1 MVQQLNAVVG
11 QRGRLTTKEVV
22 LSLPLSGL
30 VNVNDG
36 DVVVRTTD
44 GKSVTAV
51 AGATPTR
58 FGVVVR
64 HGVGKTGKDTSG
76 KEAYKAG
83 DMLPIMFEG
92 AIWVKPTAV
101 VTDITAKVYVKTANG
116 TAAAPLGSLSSVST
130 DGTELPGAAWE
141 TVTGAD
147 GLALLNLR
155 GA

>member
-11 QRGRLTTKEVV
+11 QRGRLTAKEVV

-30 VNVNDG
+30 ILVNDG

-51 AGATPTR
+51 SGATPTR

-64 HGVGKTGKDTSG
+64 HGVGKTGKTTAD
-76 KEAYKAG
+76 KEAYKAA
-83 DMLPIMFEG
+83 DMVPVMFEG
-92 AIWVKPTAV
+92 AIWVKPTAP
-101 VTDITAKVYVKTANG
+101 VTDITAAVYVKTTNG
-116 TAAAPLGSLSSVST
+116 TTIAPLGSLSSSSI
-130 DGTELPGAAWE
+130 DGTELPGAVWE
-141 TVTGAD
+141 SVTGAD

>member
-11 QRGRLTTKEVV
+11 QRGRLTAKEVV

-30 VNVNDG
+30 TLVNDG

-44 GKSVTAV
+44 GKSVKSV
-51 AGATPTR
+51 VGATPTR

-64 HGVGKTGKDTSG
+64 HGVGTTGKNTAG

-83 DMLPIMFEG
+83 DVLPVMFEG
-92 AIWVKPTAV
+92 AIWVKPSAV
-101 VTDITAKVYVKTANG
+101 ITDITAAVYVKTANG
-116 TAAAPLGSLSSVST
+116 TEGAPLGSLSSTAT
-130 DGTELPGAAWE
+130 DGTVLPGAAWE
-141 TVTGAD
+141 SITGAD

>member
-11 QRGRLTTKEVV
+11 QRGRLTAKEVV

-30 VNVNDG
+30 ILVNDG

-51 AGATPTR
+51 SGATPTR

-64 HGVGKTGKDTSG
+64 HGVGKTGKTAAG
-76 KEAYKAG
+76 KEAYKAA
-83 DMLPIMFEG
+83 DMLPVMFEG
-92 AIWVKPTAV
+92 AIWVKPTAPI
-101 VTDITAKVYVKTANG
+101 TDITAAVYVKTANG
-116 TAAAPLGSLSSVST
+116 TTAAPLGSLSSAAT
-130 DGTELPGAAWE
+130 DGTLLPGAAWE

-147 GLALLNLR
+147 GLSILNLR

>member
-11 QRGRLTTKEVV
+11 QRGRLTAKEVV

-36 DVVVRTTD
+36 EVVVRTTD
-44 GKSVTAV
+44 GKSVTAI

-64 HGVGKTGKDTSG
+64 HGVGKTGKTTAG
-76 KEAYKAG
+76 KEAYKAA
-83 DMLPIMFEG
+83 DMVPVMFEG
-92 AIWVKPTAV
+92 AIWVKPTAPI
-101 VTDITAKVYVKTANG
+101 TDITAAVYVKTANG
-116 TAAAPLGSLSSVST
+116 TTAAPLGSLSSSAT
-130 DGTELPGAAWE
+130 DGTELPGAVWE
-141 TVTGAD
+141 SVTGAD

>member
-11 QRGRLTTKEVV
+11 QRGRLTAYESV

-30 VNVNDG
+30 TLVNDG

-44 GKSVTAV
+44 GKSIQAV

-58 FGVVVR
+58 FGVIVR
-64 HGVGKTGKDTSG
+64 HGVGKSGKNAAG

-83 DMLPIMFEG
+83 DIPPTMFSG
-92 AIWVKPTAV
+92 AIWVKPSAPV
-101 VTDITAKVYVKTANG
+101 IDITATVYVKTANG
-116 TAAAPLGSLSSVST
+116 TEAAPLGSLSSAPT
-130 DGTELPGAAWE
+130 DGTAVPGAVWE
-141 TVTGAD
+141 TITGAD

>member
-1 MVQQLNAVVG
+1 MVQQLNTVVG

-44 GKSVTAV
+44 GKSVKSVT
-51 AGATPTR
+51 GATPTR

-64 HGVGKTGKDTSG
+64 HGVGKTGKDASG
-76 KEAYKAG
+76 KEIYKAG

-92 AIWVKPTAV
+92 AIWVKPTAPI
-101 VTDITAKVYVKTANG
+101 TDITAAVYVKTANG
-116 TAAAPLGSLSSVST
+116 NTAVPLGSLSSSAT
-130 DGTELPGAAWE
+130 DGTVLPGAAWE

>member
-11 QRGRLTTKEVV
+11 QRGRLTAKEVV

-30 VNVNDG
+30 VLVNDG
-36 DVVVRTTD
+36 DVIVRTTD

-64 HGVGKTGKDTSG
+64 HGVGKTGKDASG
-76 KEAYKAG
+76 KEVYKAG

-92 AIWVKPTAV
+92 AIWVKPTAPI
-101 VTDITAKVYVKTANG
+101 TDITAEVYVKTANG
-116 TAAAPLGSLSSVST
+116 TTAAPLGSLSSSAT
-130 DGTELPGAAWE
+130 DGTALPGAAWE

>member
-11 QRGRLTTKEVV
+11 QRGRLTAYESV

-30 VNVNDG
+30 GLVNDG

-44 GKSVTAV
+44 GKSVQSV
-51 AGATPTR
+51 AGAVPTR
-58 FGVVVR
+58 FGVIVR
-64 HGVGKTGKDTSG
+64 HGVGKTGKDASG

-83 DMLPIMFEG
+83 DMLPIMFSG
-92 AIWVKPTAV
+92 AIWVKPTAP
-101 VTDITAKVYVKTANG
+101 VTDITAAVYVKTANG
-116 TAAAPLGSLSSVST
+116 TTEAPLGSLST
-130 DGTELPGAAWE
+130 TALDGTALPNAVWE

>member
-1 MVQQLNAVVG
+1 MVQQVNAVVG

-22 LSLPLSGL
+22 LSLALSGL
-30 VNVNDG
+30 VLVNDG

-44 GKSVTAV
+44 GKSVTAI

-64 HGVGKTGKDTSG
+64 HGVGKTGKDALG

-92 AIWVKPTAV
+92 AIWVKPTTPI
-101 VTDITAKVYVKTANG
+101 TDITAKVYVKTANG
-116 TAAAPLGSLSSVST
+116 TTVAPLGSLSNSAT
-130 DGTELPGAAWE
+130 DGTELPGAVWE
-141 TVTGAD
+141 TITSAD

>member
-11 QRGRLTTKEVV
+11 QRGRLTAKEVV

-30 VNVNDG
+30 TLVNDG

-51 AGATPTR
+51 SGATR

-64 HGVGKTGKDTSG
+64 HGVGKSGKTTAG
-76 KEAYKAG
+76 KEAYKAA
-83 DMLPIMFEG
+83 DMVPVMFEG
-92 AIWVKPTAV
+92 AIWVKPTAPI
-101 VTDITAKVYVKTANG
+101 TDITAAVYVKTANG
-116 TAAAPLGSLSSVST
+116 TTAAPLGSLSSSAT
-130 DGTELPGAAWE
+130 DGTVLPGAAWE

>member
-1 MVQQLNAVVG
+1 MVQQINAVVG

-30 VNVNDG
+30 VPVNDG

-44 GKSVTAV
+44 GKSVKSV
-51 AGATPTR
+51 AAATPTR

-64 HGVGKTGKDTSG
+64 HGVGKTGKDAKG
-76 KEAYKAG
+76 KEIYKAG

-92 AIWVKPTAV
+92 AIWVKPTAPI
-101 VTDITAKVYVKTANG
+101 TDITAPVYVKTANG
-116 TAAAPLGSLSSVST
+116 TTAAPLGSLSSSST
-130 DGTELPGAAWE
+130 DGTALPGAVWE
-141 TVTGAD
+141 SVTSVD

>member
-11 QRGRLTTKEVV
+11 QRGRLTAYESV

-30 VNVNDG
+30 TLVNDG

-44 GKSVTAV
+44 GKFIQAV

-58 FGVVVR
+58 FGVIVR
-64 HGVGKTGKDTSG
+64 HGVGKSGKNAAG

-83 DMLPIMFEG
+83 DIPPTMFSG
-92 AIWVKPTAV
+92 AIWVKPSAPV
-101 VTDITAKVYVKTANG
+101 IDITATVYVKTANG
-116 TAAAPLGSLSSVST
+116 TEAAPLGSLSSAST
-130 DGTELPGAAWE
+130 DGTAVPGAVWE
-141 TVTGAD
+141 TITGAD

>member
-11 QRGRLTTKEVV
+11 QRGRLTAKEVV
-22 LSLPLSGL
+22 LSLPLSGVVL
-30 VNVNDG
+30 VNDG

-51 AGATPTR
+51 AGVTPTR

-64 HGVGKTGKDTSG
+64 HGVGKTGKTTAG
-76 KEAYKAG
+76 KETYKAA
-83 DMLPIMFEG
+83 DMVPVMFEG
-92 AIWVKPTAV
+92 AIWVKPTEP

-116 TAAAPLGSLSSVST
+116 TTLAPLGSLSSSST

-141 TVTGAD
+141 SVTGAD

>member
-44 GKSVTAV
+44 GKSVKSVT
-51 AGATPTR
+51 GATPTR

-64 HGVGKTGKDTSG
+64 HGVGKTGNDASG
-76 KEAYKAG
+76 KEIYKAG

-92 AIWVKPTAV
+92 AIWVKPTAPI
-101 VTDITAKVYVKTANG
+101 TDITAAVYVKTANG
-116 TAAAPLGSLSSVST
+116 TTAAPLGSLSSSAT
-130 DGTELPGAAWE
+130 DGTVLPGAAWE